1 MANFKIADKIT
12 RKSEGGYTGDADDN
26 GNWTGGKKGIGVL
39 IGTKYGI
46 SAPVLMDYL
55 GRIPTVAEMKNLS
68 EETVD
73 KIYIK
78 NYWTPIRGN
87 EIVNQ
92 DIANDIYDMAVN
104 AGVGTAIILAKRAR
118 KIEESNKMD
127 DQFLKIINQEA

>member
-1 MANFKIADKIT
+1 MANFKIADKLT

-26 GNWTGGKKGIGVL
+26 GNWTGGKKNVGVL

-46 SAPVLMDYL
+46 SAPVLMAYL
-55 GRIPTVAEMKNLS
+55 GKIPTVAEMKNLS
-68 EETVD
+68 EETVE

-87 EIVNQ
+87 EITNQ

-104 AGVGTAIILAKRAR
+104 SGVGTAIILAKRAR
-118 KIEESNKMD
+118 NIEESSKMD
-127 DQFLKIINQEA
+127 SQFIKILNQEV